1 MFKYHSVVPDVGGLG
16 LEAAQDLPEEGELVY
31 ATVTEITPYGVY
43 VTLDEYGGLKGFLH
57 ISEISTGWV
66 RNISRYVQENQKLVL
81 KVIRVNKVRREV
93 DLSLRQVTDEER
105 RAKMLQIKRAEK
117 ARNVFNTVKK
127 RLNLTEEE
135 AVKYEDAILEEYDDL
150 YEALEE
156 LVAKGVK
163 AFEGLNLP
171 AEYVATLE
179 QVAKEKIT
187 LPTVNIK
194 GVIEA
199 RSLSPNGIDIIKEA
213 LDAAEKVKS
222 GGAEVKITYLAASK
236 YMITVTA
243 ENYKVAER
251 ALDAAL
257 NKAKSILQK
266 NNAFFSFTRS

>member
-1 MFKYHSVVPDVGGLG
+1 
-16 LEAAQDLPEEGELVY
+16 LEEAQNLPEEGELVY

-43 VTLDEYGGLKGFLH
+43 VTLDEYGGLNGFLH

-117 ARNVFNTVKK
+117 ARNVFNTVRK
-127 RLNLTEEE
+127 RLGLTEEE
-135 AVKYEDAILEEYDDL
+135 EAKYEDAILEEYDDL
-150 YEALEE
+150 YEALED
-156 LVAKGVK
+156 LVAKGAK

-171 AEYVATLE
+171 VEYVATLE

-222 GGAEVKITYLAASK
+222 GGADVKITYLAASK
-236 YMITVTA
+236 YLITVTA

-251 ALDAAL
+251 ALEAAL
-257 NKAKSILQK
+257 NKAKSIFQK
-266 NNAFFSFTRS
+266 NNAFFSFTRSR

>member
-1 MFKYHSVVPDVGGLG
+1 ME
-16 LEAAQDLPEEGELVY
+16 EAHDLPEEGELVY

-43 VTLDEYGGLKGFLH
+43 VSLDEYDGLKGFLH

-66 RNISRYVQENQKLVL
+66 RNISRYVKENQKLVL

-117 ARNVFNTVKK
+117 ARNVFNTVRM

-135 AVKYEDAILEEYDDL
+135 EAKYEDTILEEYDDL
-150 YEALEE
+150 YEALEA
-156 LVAKGVK
+156 LVAKGAK

-187 LPTVNIK
+187 LPSVNIK

-222 GGAEVKITYLAASK
+222 GGAEVKIIYLAASK

-251 ALDAAL
+251 ALEAAL

-266 NNAFFSFTRS
+266 NNAFFSFKRS

>member
-1 MFKYHSVVPDVGGLG
+1 MED
-16 LEAAQDLPEEGELVY
+16 EQNLPEEGELVY
-31 ATVTEITPYGVY
+31 ATVTQITPYGVY
-43 VTLDEYGGLKGFLH
+43 VTLDEYDELKGFLH

-66 RNISRYVQENQKLVL
+66 RNISRYVQEKQKLVL

-117 ARNVFNTVKK
+117 ARNVFNTVRM
-127 RLNLTEEE
+127 RLNLTEVEG
-135 AVKYEDAILEEYDDL
+135 AKYEDTILEKYDDL
-150 YEALEE
+150 YEALED

-163 AFEGLNLP
+163 AFEGLDLQP
-171 AEYVATLE
+171 EYITTLD
-179 QVAKEKIT
+179 QVAREKIT

-213 LDAAEKVKS
+213 LEAAEKVKS
-222 GGAEVKITYLAASK
+222 SGADVKITYLAASK

-243 ENYKVAER
+243 ESYKVAER
-251 ALDAAL
+251 ALEAAL

-266 NNAFFSFTRS
+266 KNASFSFRRG